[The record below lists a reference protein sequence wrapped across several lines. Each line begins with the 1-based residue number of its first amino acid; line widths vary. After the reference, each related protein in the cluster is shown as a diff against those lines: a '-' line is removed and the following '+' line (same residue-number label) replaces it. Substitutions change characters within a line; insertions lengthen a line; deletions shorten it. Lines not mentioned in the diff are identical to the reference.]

1 VSVLGRPK
9 KWPSWSTYM
18 TVYVPVELKEELAT
32 RAAVRHMSLSEYTVS
47 LILRGLDAEKAEEAE
62 RGGKTKE
69 AQ

>member
-32 RAAVRHMSLSEYTVS
+32 RAAIRQMSLSEYA
-47 LILRGLDAEKAEEAE
+47 LNLMLKGLDVEKAEEA
-62 RGGKTKE
+62 GQSAKAKE
-69 AQ
+69 VH